1 MLRNINT
8 IPAGDAVI
16 QDPVLEPYFIV
27 SSTTGG
33 YTVYE
38 RVSRGKDGKP
48 YLRSVCYPST
58 FNHALKV
65 IAKEKL
71 STSGI
76 NQYNSI
82 QEYIAQWNTIT
93 KSIENATIME
103 L

>member
-38 RVSRGKDGKP
+38 RVSR
-48 YLRSVCYPST
+48 SV
-58 FNHALKV
+58 AR
-65 IAKEKL
+65 
-71 STSGI
+71 
-76 NQYNSI
+76 I
-82 QEYIAQWNTIT
+82 QSVERNTIY
-93 KSIENATIME
+93 
-103 L
+103 